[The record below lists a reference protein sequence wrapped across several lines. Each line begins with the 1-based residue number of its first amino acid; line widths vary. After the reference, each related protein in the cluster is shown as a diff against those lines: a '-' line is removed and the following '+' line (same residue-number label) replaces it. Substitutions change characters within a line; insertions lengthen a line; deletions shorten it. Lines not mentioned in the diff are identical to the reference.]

1 MKRLCKTARKV
12 YDVIQVVPSSQR
24 HHMQNEWLSTRY
36 SFSFDRYYDPSN
48 LHFGALRV
56 FNEDVIAPH
65 TGFGLHPHRDMEI
78 VTYVIS
84 GELEHRDSMGNVGRL
99 RAGEVQRM
107 SAGTGVL
114 HAETNPGD
122 EPLHLLQVWFLPSR
136 KDLPPSWEQKAFTP
150 DEQRGRLLPVVSNRD
165 LPGAMTI
172 HQDVTYYLSRLEA
185 GQSVQ
190 HSQAPGRRLYLFLI
204 AGELT
209 LGDGTVLHT
218 GDTARIKDVPDLLV
232 TAREKSELVLFDLA

>member
-1 MKRLCKTARKV
+1 
-12 YDVIQVVPSSQR
+12 
-24 HHMQNEWLSTRY
+24 MQNDWLSTRY
-36 SFSFDRYYDPSN
+36 SFSFDRYYDPAN

-65 TGFGLHPHRDMEI
+65 TGFGLHPHQDMEI

-107 SAGTGVL
+107 SAGTGMM

-136 KDLPPSWEQKAFTP
+136 KGLPPSWEQKSFTQ
-150 DEQRGRLLPVVSNRD
+150 EERSGRLLPVVSSRD

-172 HQDVTYYLSRLEA
+172 HQDVTYYLGRL
-185 GQSVQ
+185 
-190 HSQAPGRRLYLFLI
+190 APGLSVRHTPDPDRRLYLFLI
-204 AGELT
+204 SGSLR
-209 LGDGTVLHT
+209 LGDGTVLRA
-218 GDTARIKDVPDLLV
+218 GDTARIKDVPDLII
-232 TAREKSELVLFDLA
+232 TAEENAELVLFDLA